1 MAVGVPDKRMISD
14 GDGIIYMNNTI
25 YGYIRESENQSAETQ
40 TTAIQNYG
48 VEDSC
53 VFKDGANDAEFPA
66 YHLLLDQLRP
76 GDTVVLKSLD
86 RLGYTYDEIL
96 AEWERITKE
105 HEASIVVLDMPLP
118 DTAGALNG
126 QFLSELVYDVMSYVA
141 QTRKDFKRQKQSE
154 GIRAARARGVK
165 FGSPSKKNL
174 GEFRKVKGDYE
185 QGKLTVTSAA
195 ARLNISRATFR
206 RWVSEDRAQ
215 VAGSEDG
222 EEGF

>member
-1 MAVGVPDKRMISD
+1 
-14 GDGIIYMNNTI
+14 MNNTI
-25 YGYIRESENQSAETQ
+25 YGYVRESENQSAETQ
-40 TTAIQNYG
+40 TTAIQEYG

-53 VFKDGANDAEFPA
+53 VFKDGLNDAEIPA
-66 YHLLLDQLRP
+66 YHLLLEKLRP

-86 RLGYTYDEIL
+86 RLGYTYDEML
-96 AEWERITKE
+96 TEWQRITKE

-118 DTAGALNG
+118 ETAGALNE

-165 FGSPSKKNL
+165 FGSPSKKNP
-174 GEFRKVKGDYE
+174 GEFRKVREEYE

-195 ARLNISRATFR
+195 AQLNISRATFR
-206 RWVSEDRAQ
+206 KWVSEDRAQ
-215 VAGSEDG
+215 AAKSVENR
-222 EEGF
+222 EEGL